1 MAHSPLKLFS
11 QFLDKQMLVTGQ
23 GPVSEIAYNL
33 GFRNITTMDQL
44 RLAYPEL
51 DCVDHKRRLHKVY
64 YFFLFIF
71 VLNLSKYLLVKIEIC
86 YLNCI
91 AFIPLCPTSFQE
103 EKILNLEQIKKL
115 RSILL
120 YL

>member
-51 DCVDHKRRLHKVY
+51 DCVDHQRRLHKVFLT
-64 YFFLFIF
+64 YFYLIYIF
-71 VLNLSKYLLVKIEIC
+71 
-86 YLNCI
+86 
-91 AFIPLCPTSFQE
+91 
-103 EKILNLEQIKKL
+103 
-115 RSILL
+115 SI
-120 YL
+120 YI